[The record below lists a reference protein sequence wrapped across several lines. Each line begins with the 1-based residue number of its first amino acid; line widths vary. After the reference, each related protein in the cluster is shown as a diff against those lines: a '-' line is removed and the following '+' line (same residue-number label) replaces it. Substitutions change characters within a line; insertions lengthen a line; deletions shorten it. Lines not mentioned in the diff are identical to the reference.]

1 MRLLHM
7 VSADV
12 ARTPS
17 FALLARR
24 GYLAAGVPAA
34 CATAVCATADPG
46 QARGQGYAEP
56 GANTAW
62 LALAGPG
69 VARRR
74 LDATTWVDE
83 ADIRPTL
90 LALAGLRH
98 RYAPHR
104 RRLPHGPPPESPPPP
119 IPDPQ

>member
-24 GYLAAGVPAA
+24 GYLAASVPAA

-46 QARGQGYAEP
+46 QGRGQGYAEP

-90 LALAGLRH
+90 LALAGGRR
-98 RYAPHR
+98 RYAPAR
-104 RRLPHGPPPESPPPP
+104 RGLSR
-119 IPDPQ
+119 